1 MVNQAQSEDGMLEA
15 LDGVAYSLAELAMS
29 LVPERGE
36 KVVAS
41 EQETLLL
48 LLLSSTVSLPLSSES
63 AERVAR
69 TVVAITSCLSKES
82 EQVAELKTNVNK
94 IVGKLESVHP
104 EIYHA
109 FLLNTDS
116 ASITFLPGV
125 EAPTD
130 EEVEVSRLINQN
142 PVLIFFSSKAL
153 LKCTDEK
160 AVSKTL
166 RKHLSKL
173 EKVLASPTSFL
184 LTQMEVQIG
193 ALAPQSTSCLWL
205 GGTIPTG
212 PHPEASLLCRPC
224 FAPAASSARAAPP
237 SPPLHLR
244 AYHCQGGALQPLG
257 HHLSTALTPLHPGPF
272 LLHVFQSPHS
282 EALPRPAA
290 CSLRSGHLHPNPQ
303 LLSRIGHSSSASS
316 ASPCYQ
322 RRPQF
327 LACSH
332 SPPYFNTAGRAY
344 RLGGHQQQ
352 R

>member
-1 MVNQAQSEDGMLEA
+1 MANQAQSEDGMLEA

-29 LVPERGE
+29 LVPEKGE
-36 KVVAS
+36 KEVAS
-41 EQETLLL
+41 EQESLLL

-63 AERVAR
+63 AERVAT

-94 IVGKLESVHP
+94 IVGKLERVHP
-104 EIYHA
+104 EVYHA
-109 FLLNTDS
+109 FLLNTDI

-130 EEVEVSRLINQN
+130 EQVEVSRLINQN

-184 LTQMEVQIG
+184 LTQMEKSKLELLLLNLIRVSGWG
-193 ALAPQSTSCLWL
+193 AQSLLAPTLRHLCSVDL
-205 GGTIPTG
+205 
-212 PHPEASLLCRPC
+212 ASPLLLPQLELLLRP
-224 FAPAASSARAAPP
+224 
-237 SPPLHLR
+237 L
-244 AYHCQGGALQPLG
+244 
-257 HHLSTALTPLHPGPF
+257 

-282 EALPRPAA
+282 EALPRSAA
-290 CSLRSGHLHPNPQ
+290 CSLRSGHLQPNPQ

-332 SPPYFNTAGRAY
+332 PPPHFNPAGRAY